1 MHTSIKNI
9 ITAKIILHIYVNDF
23 GIFKFVINF
32 Y

>member
-9 ITAKIILHIYVNDF
+9 ITAKIILHIYVNYI